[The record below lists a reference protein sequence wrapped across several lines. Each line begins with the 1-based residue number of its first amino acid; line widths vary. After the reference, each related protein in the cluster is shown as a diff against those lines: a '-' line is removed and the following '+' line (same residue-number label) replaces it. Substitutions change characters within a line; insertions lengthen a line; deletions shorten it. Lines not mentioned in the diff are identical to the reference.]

1 MEPDI
6 VRETFITIDDIVN
19 DEEITQAARIAQ
31 LKIAMNNVDDIEPF
45 RRHEKDEQEMSD
57 IEKEVNIIFA
67 DLILI
72 EDDAKKMHLGVEAGL
87 RMKKIKKQL
96 QKTIDVTS
104 DSIVKSKAEDI
115 SYVADHFL
123 EIIYFW
129 ACGMKF

>member
-57 IEKEVNIIFA
+57 IEKEV
-67 DLILI
+67 
-72 EDDAKKMHLGVEAGL
+72 EGKAG
-87 RMKKIKKQL
+87 
-96 QKTIDVTS
+96 T
-104 DSIVKSKAEDI
+104 
-115 SYVADHFL
+115 
-123 EIIYFW
+123 EII
-129 ACGMKF
+129 K